1 MFLFCDSISTI
12 TNFRSPVHVP
22 AELLVLLLLV
32 YLIIILW
39 DFFDKKHARI
49 QTDTGLSSKAT
60 LVALQGSNILP
71 NRTFISNELGLSS
84 TPDALLEENGFLI
97 PIDIKPLSKKIQ
109 DRHVTEMM
117 VHLRLIEENT
127 GKTPPY
133 GILLMGPEKR
143 RVEIKN
149 LPEKQRHL
157 ETIIDEMHSILA
169 GVPAIPK
176 PSYYKCKNCDV
187 NKVCKHS
194 ALKTEK
200 PS

>member
-1 MFLFCDSISTI
+1 MLNTFYIFGI
-12 TNFRSPVHVP
+12 TGHFKSPIHVP
-22 AELLVLLLLV
+22 AELLALMLLV

-39 DFFDKKHARI
+39 DLFEKKRTRI
-49 QTDTGLSSKAT
+49 QEDTGLSSKAT
-60 LVALQGSNILP
+60 MVALQGSNILP
-71 NRTFISNELGLSS
+71 SKTFISEELGLSS
-84 TPDALLEENGFLI
+84 TPDGLLQENGFLI

-127 GKTPPY
+127 GKVPPY

-149 LPEKQRHL
+149 LPDKQRHL
-157 ETIIDEMHSILA
+157 ETIIDEMHSILN

-176 PSYYKCKNCDV
+176 PTYYKCKNCEV
-187 NKVCKHS
+187 NNICKHS
-194 ALKTEK
+194 AYKENK
-200 PS
+200 